1 MSIGLLVLAVAVA
14 LASVLVLLVV
24 ATGASPAQ
32 RQRQALVERIDTINL
47 TDPTPLAATS
57 ANGSVLTR
65 TRVAVEARTQ
75 EVLAERGWLDKIGAD
90 LKAAGWSM
98 RGEQWVLTQ
107 IGASVGLGVAMFL
120 LSGGSLAAGLFGVL
134 VGAGVPALALRHRR
148 GKRRTQFVLDL
159 PEVLTSMAAALQAGL
174 SMSLALESAAEETT
188 GAMHDEMEQVL
199 IDYKLGGELADALSA
214 SATRMGSQDLEWV
227 AVTLRLQAKH
237 GGALA
242 GLLSNVA
249 ATIRERVALKRQV
262 QTLSAEGRLSIVV
275 LMALPFG
282 MLAFLAVARPDY
294 FAFFMTGF
302 GLIVLALCGVMM
314 LCGWLWA
321 RSIVKVEV

>member
-1 MSIGLLVLAVAVA
+1 MSIGLLVLALAVA
-14 LASVLVLLVV
+14 LASVLILLAV

-32 RQRQALVERIDTINL
+32 RQRQALAERIDTINL
-47 TDPTPLAATS
+47 AEPTPLAATS

-65 TRVAVEARTQ
+65 ARVAAETRTQ

-174 SMSLALESAAEETT
+174 SMSLALESAVEETT
-188 GAMHDEMEQVL
+188 GAMHDEMEQAL

>member
-1 MSIGLLVLAVAVA
+1 MSIGLLVLALVVA
-14 LASVLVLLVV
+14 LASVLILLAV
-24 ATGASPAQ
+24 ATSASPAQ

-47 TDPTPLAATS
+47 TEPTPLAATS

-65 TRVAVEARTQ
+65 ARVAAETRTQ

-174 SMSLALESAAEETT
+174 SMSLALESAVEETT
-188 GAMHDEMEQVL
+188 GAMHDEMEQAL